1 MWSFLVYF
9 CESVNKNI
17 FEWVSTI
24 YILNEDKDGLTETGL
39 LWMEN
44 VSTILKQEND
54 TCLKEFSHLIDQ
66 KIWVIKFLP
75 SSLKCS
81 KLKVE

>member
-54 TCLKEFSHLIDQ
+54 YKMTNLCIEIRFVY
-66 KIWVIKFLP
+66 KIIGKIK
-75 SSLKCS
+75 
-81 KLKVE
+81 